1 MAWLTWPF
9 GVWPSFVTESLLF
22 GMPCQS
28 FYSPVPC
35 LSSHSAD
42 PKEMLLIHGR
52 HLCSYKVGLPHVWFG
67 TLSATETGPKVHRC
81 VCLCVCRSVVSHSL
95 RPQGLYPAR
104 LLCPWDSP
112 GKNTGAG
119 CHSLVQG
126 IFPAQRLNLGLL
138 HYRQILYRLSHQGSP
153 MIKQPKFLMS
163 LCLMT

>member
-1 MAWLTWPF
+1 MS
-9 GVWPSFVTESLLF
+9 PS
-22 GMPCQS
+22 
-28 FYSPVPC
+28 
-35 LSSHSAD
+35 
-42 PKEMLLIHGR
+42 
-52 HLCSYKVGLPHVWFG
+52 LCSLECRVKAFIVQCPVFHHIQPTQKKRFSYMVDTYAVTKLVSPTFGLVLCLQQKRG
-67 TLSATETGPKVHRC
+67 KTGPKVHRC
-81 VCLCVCRSVVSHSL
+81 VCLCVCRSVMSHSL